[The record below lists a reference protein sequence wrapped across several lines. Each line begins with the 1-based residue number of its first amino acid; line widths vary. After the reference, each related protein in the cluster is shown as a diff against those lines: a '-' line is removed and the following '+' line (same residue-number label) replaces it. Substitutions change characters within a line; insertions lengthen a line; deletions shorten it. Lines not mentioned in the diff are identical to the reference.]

1 MINGENTSGK
11 KAFYNLRIQQL
22 QLAIPVPH
30 LQFTRSI
37 QRILVKDDDEKHD
50 NNESNDTVCEK
61 KEKTQIERIYENKRN
76 IIRVCGNV
84 VTFENKL
91 STDVDVN
98 TFEFCDQ
105 FSYNGGGCLKLITRD
120 HTLYHRCVRI
130 YPVKKKLKEILDRR
144 NWLIKIKKKTLLIK
158 HNYCSLINYITLQI
172 IFGSHRFEA
181 KYPGDRRLRRT

>member
-1 MINGENTSGK
+1 MINGESTSEK
-11 KAFYNLRIQQL
+11 KAFYNLRMQQL

-30 LQFTRSI
+30 LQFTRST
-37 QRILVKDDDEKHD
+37 QRILVKDDDEKH
-50 NNESNDTVCEK
+50 NNDESNGTDCEQ
-61 KEKTQIERIYENKRN
+61 KETQIERIYENKRN

-130 YPVKKKLKEILDRR
+130 YPVKKIKNILDRH
-144 NWLIKIKKKTLLIK
+144 NWLIKI
-158 HNYCSLINYITLQI
+158 
-172 IFGSHRFEA
+172 
-181 KYPGDRRLRRT
+181 